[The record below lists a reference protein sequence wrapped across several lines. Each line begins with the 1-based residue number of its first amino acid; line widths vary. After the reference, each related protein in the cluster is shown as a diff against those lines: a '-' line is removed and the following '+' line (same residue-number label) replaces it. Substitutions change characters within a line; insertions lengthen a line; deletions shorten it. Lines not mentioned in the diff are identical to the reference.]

1 MLKAAT
7 REELFA
13 EGTRA
18 EEMLLATGERWD
30 TPTL

>member
-13 EGTRA
+13 EVARA
-18 EEMLLATGERWD
+18 EEMLLATGPKW
-30 TPTL
+30 TPSSL